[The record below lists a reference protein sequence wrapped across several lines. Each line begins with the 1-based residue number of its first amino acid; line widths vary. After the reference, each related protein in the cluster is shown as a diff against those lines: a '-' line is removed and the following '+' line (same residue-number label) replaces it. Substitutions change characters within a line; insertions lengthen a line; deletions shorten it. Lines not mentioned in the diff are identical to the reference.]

1 MKRVARIVSSKEDV
15 DLLLNLTEEKG
26 ASLSFMMENFGMFGN
41 KPPRFFPYD
50 IFHVPPDSYG
60 PEGKR
65 NKNTFTTTVGL
76 WVFNKVFIEKEL
88 FDLLGYVNKPINK
101 KSFGAI
107 NKKISYAVLEDKISL
122 DAMKNYITKTQKFQ
136 PYCTLLAPSCT
147 TACLQ
152 IPSKIRKRKQELF
165 AKYKKELD
173 DNDPTICTKIE
184 KELLEDCKTIL
195 KDDEFMDLIRSG
207 ARISFDN
214 NFKNMYVF
222 RGAVKEPD
230 PTTRD
235 YTVIKSNFM
244 EGISKED
251 YGDFANSLIGGP
263 YARAIATAKG
273 GALEKYQVKALQH
286 VIALPEGTDCGTN
299 KTMTIK
305 FTKDNIENWIYSY
318 MVENGKLVELTS
330 DNIDKYIGKTVK
342 LRYSGYCESKK
353 GICSKCAGH
362 LFNRIGFREVGIASF
377 QIMSTIKNISMKA
390 FHDSTIKIMNIETDY
405 GLNKVFG
412 LEE

>member
-1 MKRVARIVSSKEDV
+1 MKRVARIISSKEDV
-15 DLLLNLTEEKG
+15 EFLLNITEEQG
-26 ASLSFMMENFGMFGN
+26 SNLSFMMENFGMFGD

-50 IFHVPPDSYG
+50 ILNVPPDSYG
-60 PEGKR
+60 AEGKR
-65 NKNTFTTTVGL
+65 NKNSFTTTAGI

-88 FDLLGYVNKPINK
+88 FDLFGYINQPINK
-101 KSFGAI
+101 KTFGAI
-107 NKKISYAVLEDKISL
+107 NKKLSFAVLEDRISL

-147 TACLQ
+147 TACME

-165 AKYKKELD
+165 NKYKKELD
-173 DNDPTICTKIE
+173 ANDPVISSKIE
-184 KELLEDCKTIL
+184 KELLDECKEIL

-230 PTTRD
+230 PTMRD
-235 YTVIKSNFM
+235 YTVIRSNYM

-251 YGDFANSLIGGP
+251 YSDFANSLTGGP
-263 YARAIATAKG
+263 YSRAINTAKG

-286 VIALPEGTDCGTN
+286 LIALPEGTDCGTN
-299 KTMTIK
+299 RTITIK
-305 FTKDNIENWIYSY
+305 LTKKNIEDWIYSY

-330 DNIDKYIGKTVK
+330 ENMDKYIDKTVK

-353 GICSKCAGH
+353 GICSKCSGH
-362 LFNRIGFREVGIASF
+362 LFNRVGLSEVGIASF

-390 FHDSTIKIMNIETDY
+390 FHDSIIRITNIETDY

-412 LEE
+412 LEG